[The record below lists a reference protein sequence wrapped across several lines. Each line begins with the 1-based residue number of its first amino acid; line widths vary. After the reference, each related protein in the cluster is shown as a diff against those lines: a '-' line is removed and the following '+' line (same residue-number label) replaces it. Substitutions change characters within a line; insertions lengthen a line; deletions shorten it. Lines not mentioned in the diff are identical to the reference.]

1 MVDGEQGNVDSEQSI
16 TPEEEPSK
24 KELKKEGDK
33 DSINNKK
40 DETQTPLVMTN
51 EMKLSVLKNTFKD
64 WLE

>member
-16 TPEEEPSK
+16 TLEEEPSK